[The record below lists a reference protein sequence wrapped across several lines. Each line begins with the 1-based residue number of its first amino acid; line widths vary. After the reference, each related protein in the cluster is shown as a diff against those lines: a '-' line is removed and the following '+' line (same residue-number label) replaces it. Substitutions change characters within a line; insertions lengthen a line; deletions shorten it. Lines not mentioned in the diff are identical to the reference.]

1 MKVFITRDIPK
12 VAYKLLKKN
21 GINFEYFKEDH
32 PIPKKTLQKKVKD
45 CDALIPLLTE
55 QINSRLIDQ
64 MPNCKVIANFA
75 VGYNNI
81 DVEYA
86 KSKNIIV
93 TNTPNVLTE
102 STADLTIALVLACAR
117 RLYEAERIVRLQ
129 KFKGW
134 KPQMLLGVEM
144 KGKVFGILG
153 AGRIGSA
160 VAARAHSFGTKIIY
174 YDSQKNYDL
183 ENGFSAKKVTVNTL
197 LRKSDFISVHLPL
210 NKNTHHFLNKERL
223 SLVKP
228 TTIIVNTAR
237 GEIIDESFFI
247 KMLKNNKIRSAGFDV
262 YENEPVISKELLRLN
277 NVVLL
282 PHIGSATEEAR
293 NGMAELAA
301 KNVINVLQGKKP
313 ITPVY

>member
-1 MKVFITRDIPK
+1 MKVFITSDIPE

-21 GINFEYFKEDH
+21 RINFDYYKEDR
-32 PIPKKTLQKKVKD
+32 PIPKNILHKKVKD

-55 QINSRLIDQ
+55 LIDRSLIDK

-86 KSKNIIV
+86 KSKKILV

-134 KPQMLLGVEM
+134 KPKMLLGVEM

-160 VAARAHSFGTKIIY
+160 VAARAYSFGTKIIY

-183 ENGFSAKKVTVNTL
+183 ENGFCAKKVTLNTL
-197 LRKSDFISVHLPL
+197 LRQSDFISVHLPL
-210 NKNTHHFLNKERL
+210 NKNTYHFLNKERL
-223 SLVKP
+223 NLVKP
-228 TTIIVNTAR
+228 TAILVNTAR
-237 GEIIDESFFI
+237 GEIIDESFLI
-247 KMLKNNKIRSAGFDV
+247 KMLKKNKIRSAGFDV
-262 YENEPVISKELLRLN
+262 YENEPAISKELIKLN

-301 KNVINVLQGKKP
+301 RNVINVLQGKKP

>member
-1 MKVFITRDIPK
+1 MKVFITRDIPE

-21 GINFEYFKEDH
+21 RINFDYYKEDR
-32 PIPKKTLQKKVKD
+32 PIPKNILQKKVKD
-45 CDALIPLLTE
+45 CDALIPLLTD
-55 QINSRLIDQ
+55 QIDSHLMDK

-75 VGYNNI
+75 VGYNNV

-86 KSKNIIV
+86 KSKKILV

-102 STADLTIALVLACAR
+102 STADLTIALALSCAR
-117 RLYEAERIVRLQ
+117 RLYEAERIVRL
-129 KFKGW
+129 KKYKGW
-134 KPQMLLGVEM
+134 KPKMLLGVEM

-174 YDSQKNYDL
+174 YDSNKNYGL
-183 ENGFSAKKVTVNTL
+183 ESGFYAEKVTLNTL
-197 LRKSDFISVHLPL
+197 LSKSDFISVHLPL

-223 SLVKP
+223 SLIKS
-228 TTIIVNTAR
+228 TAILVNTAR
-237 GEIIDESFFI
+237 GEIIDESFLI
-247 KMLKNNKIRSAGFDV
+247 KMLKKDKIRSAGFDV
-262 YENEPVISKELLRLN
+262 YENEPAINNELLKLN

-293 NGMAELAA
+293 SGMAELAA
-301 KNVINVLQGKKP
+301 RNVINVLQGKKP

>member
-1 MKVFITRDIPK
+1 MKVFITRDIPE

-21 GINFEYFKEDH
+21 RINFDYYKEDR
-32 PIPKKTLQKKVKD
+32 PIPKIILQKKVID
-45 CDALIPLLTE
+45 CDALIPLLTD
-55 QINSRLIDQ
+55 QIDSHIIDQ

-75 VGYNNI
+75 VGYNNV

-86 KSKNIIV
+86 KSKKILV

-102 STADLTIALVLACAR
+102 STADLTIALALSCAR

-129 KFKGW
+129 KYKGW
-134 KPQMLLGVEM
+134 KPKMLLGVEM

-160 VAARAHSFGTKIIY
+160 VAVRAHAFGAKIFY
-174 YDSQKNYDL
+174 YDSHKNYEID
-183 ENGFSAKKVTVNTL
+183 NGFNARKVTLNTL

-228 TTIIVNTAR
+228 TAILVNTAR
-237 GEIIDESFFI
+237 GEIIDESFLT
-247 KMLKNNKIRSAGFDV
+247 KMLRKNKIRSAGFDV
-262 YENEPVISKELLRLN
+262 YEEEPAISKELLKLH

-293 NGMAELAA
+293 SGMAELAA
-301 KNVINVLQGKKP
+301 GNVINVLQGKKP
-313 ITPVY
+313 LTPVY

>member
-1 MKVFITRDIPK
+1 MKVFITRDIPE

-21 GINFEYFKEDH
+21 GINFDYYKEDRT
-32 PIPKKTLQKKVKD
+32 IPKSILQKKVKD

-55 QINSRLIDQ
+55 QIDSHLIDK
-64 MPNCKVIANFA
+64 MPNCRVIANYA

-86 KSKNIIV
+86 KSKKIFV
-93 TNTPNVLTE
+93 TNTPDVLTE

-134 KPQMLLGVEM
+134 KPKMLLGVEM
-144 KGKVFGILG
+144 RKKVFGILG

-160 VAARAHSFGTKIIY
+160 VAVRAYAFGTKIIY

-183 ENGFSAKKVTVNTL
+183 ENGFSAKKVTLNTL
-197 LRKSDFISVHLPL
+197 LKKSDFVSVHLPL

-228 TTIIVNTAR
+228 TAIIVNTAR
-237 GEIIDESFFI
+237 GEIIDESFLI
-247 KMLKNNKIRSAGFDV
+247 KMLKKNKIRSAGFDV
-262 YENEPVISKELLRLN
+262 YENEPTISKELLKLN

-293 NGMAELAA
+293 NAMAELAA
-301 KNVINVLQGKKP
+301 RNVINVLHGKKP
-313 ITPVY
+313 VTPVY

>member
-1 MKVFITRDIPK
+1 MKVFITRDIPE
-12 VAYKLLKKN
+12 VAYNLLQQN
-21 GINFEYFKEDH
+21 RINFDYYKEDR
-32 PIPKKTLQKKVKD
+32 PIPKNILRKKVKD

-55 QINSRLIDQ
+55 QIDSHLIDQ
-64 MPNCKVIANFA
+64 MPNCKVIANYA

-86 KSKNIIV
+86 KSKKIFV

-117 RLYEAERIVRLQ
+117 RLCEAERIVRLQ
-129 KFKGW
+129 KYKGW
-134 KPQMLLGVEM
+134 KPKMLLGVEL
-144 KGKVFGILG
+144 KGKIFGILG

-174 YDSQKNYDL
+174 YDSHKNYVL
-183 ENGFSAKKVTVNTL
+183 EKNYNAKKVTLNTL
-197 LRKSDFISVHLPL
+197 LGKSDFISVHLPL
-210 NKNTHHFLNKERL
+210 NENTHHFLNKERL

-228 TTIIVNTAR
+228 TAILINTAR
-237 GEIIDESFFI
+237 GEIIDESYLI
-247 KMLKNNKIRSAGFDV
+247 KMLKKNKIRSAGFDV
-262 YENEPVISKELLRLN
+262 YENEPAISKELLKLS

-282 PHIGSATEEAR
+282 AHIGSATEEAR
-293 NGMAELAA
+293 DGMAILAVR
-301 KNVINVLQGKKP
+301 NVINVLKGKKP

>member
-1 MKVFITRDIPK
+1 MQVFITRDIPE

-21 GINFEYFKEDH
+21 RIKFDYYKEDR
-32 PIPKKTLQKKVKD
+32 PIPKSILQKKVKD
-45 CDALIPLLTE
+45 CDALIPLLTD
-55 QINSRLIDQ
+55 QIDSHLMDK

-75 VGYNNI
+75 VGYNNV

-86 KSKNIIV
+86 KDKKILV

-102 STADLTIALVLACAR
+102 STADLTIALALSCAR

-129 KFKGW
+129 KYKGW
-134 KPQMLLGVEM
+134 KPKMLLGVEM

-160 VAARAHSFGTKIIY
+160 VAVRAHAFGAKIIY
-174 YDSQKNYDL
+174 YDSHKNYDI
-183 ENGFSAKKVTVNTL
+183 ENGFYARKVTLNTL

-223 SLVKP
+223 SLIKS
-228 TTIIVNTAR
+228 TAILVNTAR
-237 GEIIDESFFI
+237 GEIIDESFLI
-247 KMLKNNKIRSAGFDV
+247 KMLKKEKIRSAGFDV
-262 YENEPVISKELLRLN
+262 YENEPAISNELLKLN

-293 NGMAELAA
+293 SGMAELAA
-301 KNVINVLQGKKP
+301 RNVINVLQGKKP

>member
-1 MKVFITRDIPK
+1 MKVFITRDIPE

-21 GINFEYFKEDH
+21 RINFDYYKEDC
-32 PIPKKTLQKKVKD
+32 PIPKSILQKKVKD
-45 CDALIPLLTE
+45 CDALIPLLTD
-55 QINSRLIDQ
+55 QIDSHLMDK

-75 VGYNNI
+75 VGYNNV

-86 KSKNIIV
+86 KDKKILV

-102 STADLTIALVLACAR
+102 STADLTIALALSCAR

-129 KFKGW
+129 KYKGW
-134 KPQMLLGVEM
+134 KPKMLLGVEM

-160 VAARAHSFGTKIIY
+160 VSVRAHAFGAKIIY
-174 YDSQKNYDL
+174 YDSHKNYDI
-183 ENGFSAKKVTVNTL
+183 ENGFYARKVTLNTL

-223 SLVKP
+223 SLIKL
-228 TTIIVNTAR
+228 TAILVNTAR
-237 GEIIDESFFI
+237 GEIIDESFLI
-247 KMLKNNKIRSAGFDV
+247 KMLKKNKIRCAGFDV
-262 YENEPVISKELLRLN
+262 YENEPAISKELLKLN

-293 NGMAELAA
+293 SGMAELAA
-301 KNVINVLQGKKP
+301 RNVINVLHGKKP

>member
-1 MKVFITRDIPK
+1 MKVFITRDIPE

-21 GINFEYFKEDH
+21 SINFDYYKENR
-32 PIPKKTLQKKVKD
+32 PIPKNILQKKVINS
-45 CDALIPLLTE
+45 DALIPLLTE
-55 QINSRLIDQ
+55 QIDSHLIDQ
-64 MPNCKVIANFA
+64 MPNCKVIANYA

-86 KSKNIIV
+86 KSKKIFV
-93 TNTPNVLTE
+93 TNTPDVLTE

-129 KFKGW
+129 KYKGW
-134 KPQMLLGVEM
+134 KPKMLLGVEM

-153 AGRIGSA
+153 AGRVGSA
-160 VAARAHSFGTKIIY
+160 VAARAYSFGSIIIY

-183 ENGFSAKKVTVNTL
+183 ESGFSAKKVTLNTL
-197 LRKSDFISVHLPL
+197 LRTSDFISIHLPL

-223 SLVKP
+223 SLIKP
-228 TTIIVNTAR
+228 TSILVNTAR
-237 GEIIDESFFI
+237 GEIIDESFLI
-247 KMLKNNKIRSAGFDV
+247 KMLKKNKIRSAGFDV
-262 YENEPVISKELLRLN
+262 YENEPAISKELLKLN

-301 KNVINVLQGKKP
+301 RNVINVLQGKEP

>member
-1 MKVFITRDIPK
+1 MKVFITRDIPE

-21 GINFEYFKEDH
+21 SINFDYYKEDR
-32 PIPKKTLQKKVKD
+32 PIPKNILQKKVKD

-55 QINSRLIDQ
+55 QIDSHLIDK
-64 MPNCKVIANFA
+64 MPNCKVIANYA

-86 KSKNIIV
+86 KSKKIFV
-93 TNTPNVLTE
+93 TNTPDVLTE

-129 KFKGW
+129 KYKGW
-134 KPQMLLGVEM
+134 KPKMLLGVEM
-144 KGKVFGILG
+144 NGKVFGILG

-160 VAARAHSFGTKIIY
+160 VAARAYSFGSTIIY

-183 ENGFSAKKVTVNTL
+183 ESGFSAKKVTLNTL

-223 SLVKP
+223 ILIKP
-228 TTIIVNTAR
+228 TTVLVNTAR
-237 GEIIDESFFI
+237 GEIVDESFLI
-247 KMLKNNKIRSAGFDV
+247 KMLKKNKIRSAGFDV
-262 YENEPVISKELLRLN
+262 YENEPAISKELLKLN

-293 NGMAELAA
+293 NAMAELAA
-301 KNVINVLQGKKP
+301 RNVINVLQGKKP
-313 ITPVY
+313 VTPVY

>member
-1 MKVFITRDIPK
+1 MEVFITRDIPE
-12 VAYKLLKKN
+12 VAYNLLQRN
-21 GINFEYFKEDH
+21 RINFDYYKEDR
-32 PIPKKTLQKKVKD
+32 PIPKNILRKKVKD

-55 QINSRLIDQ
+55 QIDSHLIDQ
-64 MPNCKVIANFA
+64 MPNCKVIANYA

-86 KSKNIIV
+86 KSKKIFV

-117 RLYEAERIVRLQ
+117 RLCEAEMIVRLQ
-129 KFKGW
+129 KYKGW
-134 KPQMLLGVEM
+134 KPKMLLGVEL
-144 KGKVFGILG
+144 KGKIFGILG

-160 VAARAHSFGTKIIY
+160 IAARAHSFGTKIIY
-174 YDSQKNYDL
+174 YDSHKNYVL
-183 ENGFSAKKVTVNTL
+183 EKNYNAKKVTLNTL
-197 LRKSDFISVHLPL
+197 LGKSDFISVHLPL
-210 NKNTHHFLNKERL
+210 NENTHHFLNKERL

-228 TTIIVNTAR
+228 TAILINTAR
-237 GEIIDESFFI
+237 GEIIDESYLI
-247 KMLKNNKIRSAGFDV
+247 KMLKKNKIRSAGFDV
-262 YENEPVISKELLRLN
+262 YENEPAISKELLKLS

-293 NGMAELAA
+293 NGMAILAVR
-301 KNVINVLQGKKP
+301 NVINVLKGKKP

>member
-1 MKVFITRDIPK
+1 MKVFITRDIPEI
-12 VAYKLLKKN
+12 AYKLFRKQRIVFDYYK
-21 GINFEYFKEDH
+21 GDR
-32 PIPKKTLQKKVKD
+32 PIPPNVLQKNIKD

-55 QINSRLIDQ
+55 KIDSYLIDK
-64 MPNCKVIANFA
+64 MPNCKVIANYA
-75 VGYNNI
+75 VGYNNV

-86 KSKNIIV
+86 KSKKILV

-129 KFKGW
+129 KYKCW
-134 KPQMLLGVEM
+134 TPKMLLGVEM

-160 VAARAHSFGTKIIY
+160 VAARAHSFGNKIIY
-174 YDSQKNYDL
+174 YDSHKNYDL
-183 ENGFSAKKVTVNTL
+183 ESGLYAKKVSLNTL

-228 TTIIVNTAR
+228 TATLVNTAR
-237 GEIIDESFFI
+237 GEIIDESFLI
-247 KMLKNNKIRSAGFDV
+247 NMLKKNKIRSAGFDV
-262 YENEPVISKELLRLN
+262 YENEPEINRELLKLK

-282 PHIGSATEEAR
+282 PHIGSATEKAR

-301 KNVINVLQGKKP
+301 RNVINVLQGKKP

>member
-1 MKVFITRDIPK
+1 MKVFITRDIPE

-21 GINFEYFKEDH
+21 RINFDYYKEDR
-32 PIPKKTLQKKVKD
+32 PIPKNILEKKVKD

-55 QINSRLIDQ
+55 QIDSSLIDQ
-64 MPNCKVIANFA
+64 MPKCKIIANYA

-86 KSKNIIV
+86 KGKKIFV
-93 TNTPNVLTE
+93 TNTPDVLTE

-134 KPQMLLGVEM
+134 KPKMFLGVEM
-144 KGKVFGILG
+144 KGKVFGVLG
-153 AGRIGSA
+153 AGRIGAA
-160 VAARAHSFGTKIIY
+160 VAARAHSFGTKLIY
-174 YDSQKNYDL
+174 YDTHKDCDL
-183 ENGFSAKKVTVNTL
+183 ESGYNMKKVTLNTL

-210 NKNTHHFLNKERL
+210 NRNTHHFLNKERL
-223 SLVKP
+223 SLIKP
-228 TTIIVNTAR
+228 TAILANTAR
-237 GEIIDESFFI
+237 GEIIDESYLI
-247 KMLKNNKIRSAGFDV
+247 KMLKKNKIRSAGFDV
-262 YENEPVISKELLRLN
+262 YENEPAISNELLKLS

-301 KNVINVLQGKKP
+301 RNVINVLKGKKP
-313 ITPVY
+313 LTPVY